1 MNDGSQISYMNHLD
15 KIINRNISFI
25 LCVIKSRNSDIYN
38 GINRKLCLE
47 ASGKYIQ
54 FKMCTSK
61 LIILVVYCFIMSLLG
76 RH

>member
-47 ASGKYIQ
+47 ASGKYIG
-54 FKMCTSK
+54 T
-61 LIILVVYCFIMSLLG
+61 I
-76 RH
+76 